1 MATISP
7 MEVREDILNRIGSMS
22 VNDFLD
28 QLKDR
33 HNLQEEHKLTVLA
46 AQGLYE
52 AIFQEGKRG
61 TDGLRKI

>member
-22 VNDFLD
+22 VNDFLN

-52 AIFQEGKRG
+52 AMFQEGSK
-61 TDGLRKI
+61 D

>member
-33 HNLQEEHKLTVLA
+33 DDLQEEHKLTVLA

-52 AIFQEGKRG
+52 AMFQEGG
-61 TDGLRKI
+61 MD